1 MIAQIF
7 FHCFELIACYLTTG
21 TFITHSNIQKQKID
35 LIVSPSPCVFNEH
48 HRHFFWQNI
57 TDRQVSCFKLLW
69 NFIMRFFESNCSSKY
84 PSRVSVFFVENS
96 TISISSVIF
105 VKNTTITICRNSIK
119 LLLFLQQSSV
129 FKHHDLT
136 VLVENSTIQF

>member
-48 HRHFFWQNI
+48 HLA
-57 TDRQVSCFKLLW
+57 RQVSRFKLLW

-136 VLVENSTIQF
+136 VFVENSTIQF